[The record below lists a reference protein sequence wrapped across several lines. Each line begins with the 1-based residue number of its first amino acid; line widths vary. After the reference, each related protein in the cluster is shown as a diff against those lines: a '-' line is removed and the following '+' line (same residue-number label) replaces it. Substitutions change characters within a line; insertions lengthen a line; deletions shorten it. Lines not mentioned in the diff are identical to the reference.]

1 MKHYYEFR
9 DNEYYALVVVTGD
22 VRVDTKFNPH
32 IEATKLYIN
41 VVNGRTVE
49 EVLDEAH
56 PYSVSEEY
64 AFMKVFRDKTV
75 GDFKIQIVI
84 GVFDDM
90 YNGVLLVDGS
100 LL

>member
-32 IEATKLYIN
+32 VEATKLYIGI
-41 VVNGRTVE
+41 VGDKTVE

-56 PYSVSEEY
+56 PYSVLEEY
-64 AFMKVFRDKTV
+64 AFMKVFRDKTI
-75 GDFKIQIVI
+75 GDLKIKMVAKE
-84 GVFDDM
+84 FDNM
-90 YNGVLLVDGS
+90 LNGVLLVDGG